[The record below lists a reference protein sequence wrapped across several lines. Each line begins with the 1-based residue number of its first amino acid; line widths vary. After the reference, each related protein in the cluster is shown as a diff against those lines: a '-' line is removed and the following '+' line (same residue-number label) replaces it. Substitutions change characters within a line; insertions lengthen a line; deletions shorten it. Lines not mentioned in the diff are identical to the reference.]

1 MTEDEAHSTL
11 FGDLSQRLL
20 SMGLGFRFQARGTSM
35 EPAIRDGDLLQVMPV
50 VAEELGRGDIVLFAD
65 GANFRGELVLSFAGG
80 VVSPRKPRCQP
91 ALR

>member
-65 GANFRGELVLSFAGG
+65 GANFRAHRLV
-80 VVSPRKPRCQP
+80 VVDRVRGIFVTRGDS
-91 ALR
+91 